1 MKYMIAMILG
11 GTMVSVSFLS
21 GFVAAIVIAESI
33 KHEERNKTY
42 SEA

>member
-11 GTMVSVSFLS
+11 GTMVSVAFLS
-21 GFVAAIVIAESI
+21 GFVTAVVIAEAI
-33 KHEERNKTY
+33 KSEERNKTN